1 MRMRTTTAEIV
12 SAAETL
18 PIEMRLEIVDRLL
31 EGIGPTRK
39 EIDDMWLV
47 EIERRRENVRTG
59 KSKMVPGDEV
69 FAKVEKRFGR

>member
-1 MRMRTTTAEIV
+1 MGITTAEIV
-12 SAAETL
+12 SAAEAL
-18 PIEMRLEIVDRLL
+18 PVEMRLEIVDRLL
-31 EGIGPTRK
+31 EGIGPTSK

-59 KSKMVPGDEV
+59 AAKMIPGAEV

>member
-1 MRMRTTTAEIV
+1 MTTTTAEIV

-31 EGIGPTRK
+31 EGIGPTSK
-39 EIDDMWLV
+39 EIDDLWLAEV
-47 EIERRRENVRTG
+47 ERRRENVRTG
-59 KSKMVPGDEV
+59 KSKMIPGEEV

>member
-1 MRMRTTTAEIV
+1 MGITTAEIV
-12 SAAETL
+12 SAAESL
-18 PIEMRLEIVDRLL
+18 PVEMRLEIVDRLL

-39 EIDDMWLV
+39 EINEMWLV

-59 KSKMVPGDEV
+59 AAKMIAGAEV